1 MTAPAL
7 TVCEE
12 NVTLA
17 VIFRTLPNGKMD
29 CHVKG
34 YMDPAELVYQ
44 LRQIADHI
52 ESNGPVDA
60 VDPR

>member
-1 MTAPAL
+1 MPERQL
-7 TVCEE
+7 EVVEE

-34 YMDPAELVYQ
+34 YMDPDELVYQ
-44 LRQIADHI
+44 LREIADHI
-52 ESNGPVDA
+52 ETNGPVSNI
-60 VDPR
+60 